1 VTEPT
6 QTIPAPDGR
15 QDHRNAKAEA
25 KAAKAYAKATRPWF
39 KKKRIIFPLAL
50 IAIIAITVAANSGG
64 GSGDTTTSAV
74 GDTRSNNAPADSA
87 QDAAPAE
94 DKAAP
99 GIGDKVRDGK
109 FQFTVTGVKTG
120 VAKVGDQYLNKKA
133 QGQYVLVSVKIA
145 NIGDKPQTMF
155 GDNQK
160 LFIKGNEYSADTE
173 AAIYAKNSKVLWEE
187 INPGNSVK
195 GVIIFDV
202 PKSAKS
208 FDKIELHDSMFSGG
222 VDVSLAG
229 A

>member
-1 VTEPT
+1 MTDPT
-6 QTIPAPDGR
+6 QTIPAPDAR
-15 QDHRNAKAEA
+15 QEYRNAKAEA

-39 KKKRIIFPLAL
+39 KKKHIIFPLAL
-50 IAIIAITVAANSGG
+50 IAVIAVIAAANSGG
-64 GSGDTTTSAV
+64 GSGTTTSSVDGA
-74 GDTRSNNAPADSA
+74 TSNDAPADSA

-94 DKAAP
+94 EKAVP

-109 FQFTVTGVKTG
+109 FQFTVTKVKTS
-120 VAKVGDQYLNKKA
+120 VAEVGDQYLNKKA
-133 QGQYVLVSVKIA
+133 QGQFVLVSVKIA

-202 PKSAKS
+202 PKAAKK